1 MRRLLSPNG
10 LLIAAAALAALLLT
24 VTRPSPKGLIDFA
37 VGDREVRA
45 EPGAPAASVVQKHNL
60 AALRVVNRTL
70 LRVRESYVEPTRI
83 EPKKMLYA
91 ALDSVQFNIPEVMVE
106 SHPTRDEIA
115 VVVNDKQATFSTR
128 EVDSPWSLAKS
139 LKSIFRFIE
148 SNMNPGADLAQVEYA
163 AVNGMLS
170 TLDPHSVLLDPEM
183 AREMEV
189 NTGGHFGGLG
199 IVIGMRKRKLTVI
212 RPMRGTPALQAGIKA
227 NDHIVRINDEVT
239 ENLTLNEAVER
250 MRGRKGTPV
259 TLWVERKGKAPMRFD
274 LVRDEIRVPSV
285 QSRLLGRHAGYIR
298 LDQFAGRSTDEVRDA
313 IATLRKQGAKSWVLD
328 LRWNPGGLLEQAIQI
343 TDLFVD
349 QGTIV
354 TTVGGNER
362 EPRRAERD
370 PNDVINAPLVV
381 LVNGGS
387 ASASEI
393 VAGALKNLDRALII
407 GTTTFGKGSVQILY
421 DNDDGSKLKLTIA
434 QYLTPGDLSIQSLGI
449 VPDIELSR
457 MYVPAKNDGPE
468 SVVRLLP
475 PVRSFREKDLKSHLD
490 STYAKE
496 GPRPE
501 HTLSYVYEPPARP
514 AGEDAPEP
522 AEPDETP
529 PAGPGSEEE
538 EPIAPEDEA
547 PPEDQFVMDF
557 EIALARDL
565 LAEAGAA
572 TRKQMIKKV
581 GKVLAVRR
589 TQELKKLVDKLAALG
604 VDWSAPPAAQ
614 TGDKP
619 EDKPGDNNDKTTLAG
634 SFRLDGNSR
643 NIKAGQVVKL
653 VGSVQNTGAVP
664 AYRVHTRVKAD
675 DELFDEMELVFGKID
690 PGKSKSW
697 TTYIKVPDEAID
709 RLDHLDF
716 DVRDARGATT
726 RVAPMALR
734 LVAAERPVFAYSH
747 QLLDDGN
754 GDGMVQEGEK
764 YRLRLMVKNIG
775 KGAARDT
782 AAVLRNASGTDLLL
796 KKTRFE
802 IGELG
807 PGDSRAVEFSFNS
820 APSVSAK
827 EVVVEL
833 TVYDSVLRESV
844 SEKLHYPL
852 RKSSSGVAQEAGAA
866 QVSAKGARVFEGA
879 SAESAV
885 IANAPRGAVFRVTG
899 KLGDWLRV
907 EQEGGRPGFVQAGD
921 VERSERAPRL
931 AGLTQ
936 AWQVTPPT
944 LSIDVPSYEV
954 AHPTFKLKGKAVD
967 DTHVEDVYV
976 FVSNR
981 DAKVDNRKVFYRSN
995 RGGSKGSQM
1004 SFAPDI
1010 PLWPGSNLVTVIA
1023 RENDDVKSAYN
1034 MFLYRPTESQPTTAT
1049 R

>member
-1 MRRLLSPNG
+1 MRRLISPNG
-10 LLIAAAALAALLLT
+10 LLIGAAALAALLLT
-24 VTRPSPKGLIDFA
+24 VTRPSPKGLIDIA

-45 EPGAPAASVVQKHNL
+45 EPGAPAASVAQKHNL

-70 LRVRESYVEPTRI
+70 LRVRESYVEPSRI

-91 ALDSVQFNIPEVMVE
+91 ALDSVQYNIPEVMVE
-106 SHPTRDEIA
+106 AHESRDEIA

-128 EVDSPWSLAKS
+128 DIDSPWRLASS
-139 LKSIFRFIE
+139 LKRVFRFIE
-148 SNMNPGADLAQVEYA
+148 ANMNPGADLAEVEYA

-199 IVIGMRKRKLTVI
+199 IVIGMRNRKLTVI
-212 RPMRGTPALQAGIKA
+212 RPMRGTPAWQAGIKSR
-227 NDHIVRINDEVT
+227 DHIVKINDEVT
-239 ENLTLNEAVER
+239 ENLTLNEAVDR
-250 MRGRKGTPV
+250 MRGRKGTRV
-259 TLWVERKGKAPMRFD
+259 TLWIERAAKPSPTRYD

-285 QSRLLGRHAGYIR
+285 QSRLLGRKVGYIR
-298 LDQFAGRSTDEVRDA
+298 LEQFAGRSTEEVREA
-313 IATLRKQGAKSWVLD
+313 IGQLRKQGAKGWILD
-328 LRWNPGGLLEQAIQI
+328 LRWNPGGLLEQAIQVA
-343 TDLFVD
+343 DLFVD
-349 QGTIV
+349 QGTLV

-362 EPRRAERD
+362 EARRAERD
-370 PNDVINAPLVV
+370 SGDVVDQPLVV

-393 VAGALKNLDRALII
+393 VAGALKNLDRALVV

-457 MYVPAKNDGPE
+457 MYVPAKNDGPD
-468 SVVRLLP
+468 SFVRLLP

-496 GPRPE
+496 GPKPE
-501 HTLSYVYEPPARP
+501 HMLSYLFERP
-514 AGEDAPEP
+514 APAPGDVDKDDPPEGEAGVP
-522 AEPDETP
+522 ADEEDESILPD
-529 PAGPGSEEE
+529 EE
-538 EPIAPEDEA
+538 EP

-565 LAEAGAA
+565 AAEAGAPTRRQMVKRAGKLLA
-572 TRKQMIKKV
+572 TRR
-581 GKVLAVRR
+581 A
-589 TQELKKLVDKLAALG
+589 QEVKKLSDKLAALS
-604 VDWSAPPAAQ
+604 VDWTAPPQGDAA
-614 TGDKP
+614 TSATKAALSATF
-619 EDKPGDNNDKTTLAG
+619 KV
-634 SFRLDGNSR
+634 DGNGRS
-643 NIKAGQVVKL
+643 IKAGQVVKL
-653 VGSVQNTGAVP
+653 TGSVQNTSAVT
-664 AYRVHTRVKAD
+664 AYRVHARVKAD
-675 DELFDEMELVFGKID
+675 DELFDETELVFGKID
-690 PGKSKSW
+690 PGKSKAW
-697 TTYIKVPDEAID
+697 TVYIKVPEEAID
-709 RLDHLDF
+709 RLDHLEF
-716 DVRDARGATT
+716 DLRDARGATA

-754 GDGMVQEGEK
+754 GDGVVQEGEPH
-764 YRLRLMVKNIG
+764 RLRVTIKNIG
-775 KGAARDT
+775 KGDARDT
-782 AAVLRNASGTDLLL
+782 TAVLRNASGTDLLL

-802 IGELG
+802 IGPLK
-807 PGDSRAVEFSFNS
+807 PGQTSAVEFSFS
-820 APSVSAK
+820 AAPSIAAK

-833 TVYDSVLRESV
+833 TVYDSVLREAV

-852 RKSSSGVAQEAGAA
+852 HQSAAVLARIAGEVLVTGKSTR
-866 QVSAKGARVFEGA
+866 VSEGA
-879 SAESAV
+879 SSDSVV
-885 IANAPRGAVFRVTG
+885 IASAPRGAVFRVTG
-899 KLGDWLRV
+899 RIGDWLRV
-907 EQEGGRPGFVQAGD
+907 DLDGKRSGFVRSSQ
-921 VERSERAPRL
+921 VEKTDRVPRL
-931 AGLTQ
+931 AGLSQT
-936 AWQVTPPT
+936 WQVTPPT

-954 AHPTFKLKGKAVD
+954 SGSTFKLKGKAVD
-967 DTHVEDVYV
+967 DTHIEDVYV

-995 RGGSKGSQM
+995 RGGQKTSQM
-1004 SFAPDI
+1004 TFAPDI
-1010 PLWPGSNLVTVIA
+1010 PLWPGSNLVTVVV

-1034 MFLYRPTESQPTTAT
+1034 MFLYRPAASQPTAST

>member
-10 LLIAAAALAALLLT
+10 LLVGAAALAALLLT

-45 EPGAPAASVVQKHNL
+45 EPGAPAVSVAQKHNL
-60 AALRVVNRTL
+60 AALKVVNRTL
-70 LRVRESYVEPTRI
+70 LRVRESYVEPSRI

-128 EVDSPWSLAKS
+128 DVDSPWRLASS
-139 LKSIFRFIE
+139 LKRIFRFIE

-163 AVNGMLS
+163 AVNGMLG

-199 IVIGMRKRKLTVI
+199 IVIGMRERKLTVI
-212 RPMRGTPALQAGIKA
+212 RPMRGTPAWEAGIKV

-239 ENLTLNEAVER
+239 EHLTLNEAVER
-250 MRGRKGTPV
+250 MRGRKGTRV
-259 TLWVERKGKAPMRFD
+259 TLWIERKGKSGATRFD
-274 LVRDEIRVPSV
+274 LVRDEIRVASV
-285 QSRLLGRHAGYIR
+285 QSRLLGRNVGYIR
-298 LDQFAGRSTDEVRDA
+298 LQQFAGRSTDEVREA
-313 IATLRKQGAKSWVLD
+313 IATLRKQGAKTWVLD
-328 LRWNPGGLLEQAIQI
+328 LRWNPGGLLEQAIQV

-362 EPRRAERD
+362 EPRRAERSAG
-370 PNDVINAPLVV
+370 DVVNQPLVV

-393 VAGALKNLDRALII
+393 VAGALKNLDRALVI

-457 MYVPAKNDGPE
+457 MWVPPKNQGPE
-468 SVVRLLP
+468 NFVRLLP
-475 PVRSFREKDLKSHLD
+475 PVRSYREKDLKAHLD

-496 GPRPE
+496 GPKPE
-501 HTLSYVYEPPARP
+501 HTLSFLYDPPARP
-514 AGEDAPEP
+514 GSDAADPDPEALP
-522 AEPDETP
+522 G
-529 PAGPGSEEE
+529 PAGAEEE
-538 EPIAPEDEA
+538 EPVGPEEEPPPEDE
-547 PPEDQFVMDF
+547 FVMDF

-565 LAEAGAA
+565 LAEAGAP
-572 TRKQMIKKV
+572 TRKQMVKRA
-581 GKVLAVRR
+581 GKLLAARR
-589 TQELKKLVDKLAALG
+589 AQETKKLADKLTALG
-604 VDWSAPPAAQ
+604 VDWSGPP
-614 TGDKP
+614 
-619 EDKPGDNNDKTTLAG
+619 PGDANARSTLAG
-634 SFRLDGNSR
+634 SFKVEGNNR

-653 VGSVQNTGAVP
+653 TGTVHNTGSVA
-664 AYRVHTRVKAD
+664 AYRVHARVKSD
-675 DELFDEMELVFGKID
+675 DELFDEAELVFGKID

-697 TTYIKVPDEAID
+697 TTYVKVPDEAID
-709 RLDHLDF
+709 RVDHLDF
-716 DVRDARGATT
+716 DLRDARGATAK
-726 RVAPMALR
+726 VQPLALR
-734 LVAAERPVFAYSH
+734 LVAAERPIFAYSH

-754 GDGMVQEGEK
+754 GDGVVQEGEK
-764 YRLRLMVKNIG
+764 HRVRVLVKNIG
-775 KGAARDT
+775 KGEAKDT
-782 AAVLRNASGTDLLL
+782 TAVLRNASGTDLLL

-802 IGELG
+802 IGALKPNE
-807 PGDSRAVEFSFNS
+807 SRAVEFSFAA
-820 APSVSAK
+820 APSVTAK

-844 SEKLHYPL
+844 AEKLHYPV
-852 RKSSSGVAQEAGAA
+852 RKSAGSVSQSGGAV
-866 QVSAKGARVFEGA
+866 QVTGKVARVHEGA
-879 SAESAV
+879 SSDSAIV
-885 IANAPRGAVFRVTG
+885 ASAPRGSVFRVTG
-899 KLGDWLRV
+899 SVGDWVRIELER
-907 EQEGGRPGFVQAGD
+907 GRPGFV
-921 VERSERAPRL
+921 RSKEVSRTDKAARGAAL
-931 AGLTQ
+931 VKN
-936 AWQVTPPT
+936 WQVTPPA
-944 LSIDVPSYEV
+944 LSIEVPSYEV
-954 AHPTFKLKGKAVD
+954 RGSTFKLKGKATD

-981 DAKVDNRKVFYRSN
+981 DAKVENRKVFYRSN
-995 RGGSKGSQM
+995 RGSQSAAQM
-1004 SFAPDI
+1004 TFAPDI
-1010 PLWPGSNLVTVIA
+1010 PLWPGSNLVTVVV

-1034 MFLYRPTESQPTTAT
+1034 MFLYRPAAGQPTAST